1 MERWKARAQ
10 AGFSG
15 VVPVETFFSK
25 YMKGK
30 EPPPDTIDQ
39 ITADTKTQVKGI
51 ATTFNKLQAGEREPR
66 MYNPFL
72 EYLEAVVNSFPRET
86 KPVFAKTAGVTINA
100 LHHTDHD
107 SRPDLSG
114 SLPSLAAPSKWEWHH
129 IGTVVEFKARDDLFD
144 SEGKI
149 KPGQLENVVQLIKSA
164 RSILMASGFCY
175 SFVVSVFNTKARL
188 FRVDRSGYIVSEA
201 FDWAG
206 SRHIFPEFYWRLYN
220 GGSDNRMLGEDD
232 TLTVP
237 TEKEKNE
244 MYAHI
249 VDIPAFQGL
258 SFIQATGRSRWVD
271 VDVGGGK
278 TKKCFTVG
286 APIFQSKG
294 LFCRGTRVDR
304 VLIPDEISADDL
316 IPKVYAL
323 KDAWRQSC
331 RQPESDFY
339 AVIQDY
345 IDKELGGGMPKGLT
359 VCVGSHQLATLN
371 SDIHRTTTAELRGG
385 HRLQDREH
393 DRSLLKDVGIP
404 LSEYTSTKQLVRA
417 LRDAIAGHEIALK
430 AGVLHRDISVGNVL
444 ICGDTSEEG
453 HHGFVL
459 DWDYSEF
466 TAEGFETLL
475 TLGKTVVEDL
485 EKHLKDI
492 TGTYPFLSIAD
503 LQYVA
508 GLLQS
513 AEQPDIPVPEF
524 RHACKHDLESFYWL
538 LIWILLR
545 HANHSLQA
553 TACSKY
559 FGSDDIDMAIGMKS
573 YWLAQM
579 ANCLPIINN
588 APLSELID
596 VLTKIFYHQGD
607 QYFSN
612 HVDATHETVIAAF
625 DVALLSEG
633 WPEGDKARAFVIPK
647 NDSHI
652 RGTFSISSHIAGPRT
667 RSATQSSSLHLPLP
681 SLVGSSGSKQ
691 SAKRRR
697 EVKDGGQGAGQ
708 KRQNLGNG
716 YYQDD
721 NEEEDDDE
729 DDDGDRYSPT
739 PAHRRGQRNQ
749 K

>member
-1 MERWKARAQ
+1 
-10 AGFSG
+10 
-15 VVPVETFFSK
+15 
-25 YMKGK
+25 
-30 EPPPDTIDQ
+30 
-39 ITADTKTQVKGI
+39 
-51 ATTFNKLQAGEREPR
+51 
-66 MYNPFL
+66 
-72 EYLEAVVNSFPRET
+72 
-86 KPVFAKTAGVTINA
+86 
-100 LHHTDHD
+100 
-107 SRPDLSG
+107 
-114 SLPSLAAPSKWEWHH
+114 
-129 IGTVVEFKARDDLFD
+129 
-144 SEGKI
+144 
-149 KPGQLENVVQLIKSA
+149 
-164 RSILMASGFCY
+164 MASGFCY
-175 SFVVSVFNTKARL
+175 SFVVSVFNTQARL

-206 SRHIFPEFYWRLYN
+206 SRRIFPEFYWRLYN

-237 TEKEKNE
+237 TEEEKKE

-249 VDIPAFQGL
+249 DRIPAFQGL
-258 SFIQATGRSRWVD
+258 SFFQATSRSRWVD

-278 TKKCFTVG
+278 TKKCFTVS

-345 IDKELGGGMPKGLT
+345 IDKELGGEMPKGLT
-359 VCVGSHQLATLN
+359 MCVGSHQLATLN

-393 DRSLLKDVGIP
+393 DRSLLNDVGFP
-404 LSEYTSTKQLVRA
+404 LSEYTSTKQLVQA

-444 ICGDTSEEG
+444 ICGDTSEKG

-466 TAEGFETLL
+466 TTAGLETLH

-508 GLLQS
+508 GLLK
-513 AEQPDIPVPEF
+513 AVEQPDIPVPEF

-545 HANHSLQA
+545 HANHLLGNS
-553 TACSKY
+553 ACSDL
-559 FGSDDIDMAIGMKS
+559 FDDTQLTKAIGMKRD
-573 YWLAQM
+573 WLADDDRPEDLIRD
-579 ANCLPIINN
+579 NP
-588 APLSELID
+588 PLSQLVVD
-596 VLTKIFYHQGD
+596 LTTIFYN
-607 QYFSN
+607 SRRSSRRN
-612 HVDATHETVIAAF
+612 PTPVDATHETVLAAF
-625 DVALLSEG
+625 DAALLSEG

-647 NDSHI
+647 SDSHI
-652 RGTFSISSHIAGPRT
+652 RGTFSMSSHIAGPQT
-667 RSATQSSSLHLPLP
+667 RSSVLSDSLHLPLP
-681 SLVGSSGSKQ
+681 SLAGSSGSNQ

-697 EVKDGGQGAGQ
+697 EVEDGGQGANQ

-716 YYQDD
+716 YYQD
-721 NEEEDDDE
+721 NNEEDDDDEDE
-729 DDDGDRYSPT
+729 DDGGGDRYSPT

>member
-1 MERWKARAQ
+1 MERWKTRAQ

-30 EPPPDTIDQ
+30 GPPSGTIDQ
-39 ITADTKTQVKGI
+39 ITTNTKTQVKAMAAKFGE
-51 ATTFNKLQAGEREPR
+51 LQAGEREPR
-66 MYNPFL
+66 MYDPFL
-72 EYLEAVVNSFPRET
+72 KYLQAVVKRFPEKT
-86 KPVFAKTAGVTINA
+86 KPLFAKTAGVTINA
-100 LHHTDHD
+100 LHHTDHN

-175 SFVVSVFNTKARL
+175 SFVVSVFNTQARL

-220 GGSDNRMLGEDD
+220 GGNDNRMLGEDD

-237 TEKEKNE
+237 TEGEKSE

-249 VDIPAFQGL
+249 VNIPAFHSL
-258 SFIQATGRSRWVD
+258 SFIQATGRSRWVE
-271 VDVGGGK
+271 VNVGGGK

-286 APIFQSKG
+286 SPIFQSKG

-304 VLIPDEISADDL
+304 VLIPDDSTTE
-316 IPKVYAL
+316 VYAL

-345 IDKELGGGMPKGLT
+345 IDQELGGEMPKGLT
-359 VCVGSHQLATLN
+359 ACVGSHQLATLN

-393 DRSLLKDVGIP
+393 DRSLLKDVGFP
-404 LSEYTSTKQLVRA
+404 LSEYTNTKQLVRA

-453 HHGFVL
+453 PHGFVL

-466 TAEGFETLL
+466 TTAGLETLH

-485 EKHLKDI
+485 EKHLKDV

-508 GLLQS
+508 GLLK
-513 AEQPDIPVPEF
+513 AVEQPDIPVPEF

-538 LIWILLR
+538 LIWVLLR
-545 HANHSLQA
+545 HANHSLKA
-553 TACSKY
+553 TACSTY
-559 FGSDDIDMAIGMKS
+559 FGSDDIDMAIGMKGF
-573 YWLAQM
+573 WIGTTK
-579 ANCLPIINN
+579 NRLPIDNN

-596 VLTKIFYHQGD
+596 ALTTIFYHQGD
-607 QYFSN
+607 QGFSQ
-612 HVDATHETVIAAF
+612 HVDATHETVLAAF
-625 DVALLSEG
+625 DTALLSEG
-633 WPEGDKARAFVIPK
+633 WPEGDKARPFVLQAAK
-647 NDSHI
+647 NDSHMQ
-652 RGTFSISSHIAGPRT
+652 GTFSISTHIARPGT
-667 RSATQSSSLHLPLP
+667 RSAAQSGSLHLPLP
-681 SLVGSSGSKQ
+681 SLAGSSGSNQ
-691 SAKRRR
+691 STKRRR
-697 EVKDGGQGAGQ
+697 EVDDGGRGDGQ

-716 YYQDD
+716 YHRDEED
-721 NEEEDDDE
+721 EEEDDENDEDDE
-729 DDDGDRYSPT
+729 DDDDDEYSPT
-739 PAHRRGQRNQ
+739 PRRRPKRN
-749 K
+749 